1 MCAGERETLPLP
13 RWDLLFCQ
21 SVVQDRNMRKWV
33 DTKGL
38 FIVLT
43 EVTNFYF
50 CSSSQFH
57 RILENWL
64 PGDIERNTWNISS
77 PGSLSLWS
85 VLNCLPAYFLPAVL
99 PLSSFPDIS
108 ECQSLKLTSVVLV
121 LATWMENGQ
130 DFKGN
135 LPLTSFLAA
144 SSPSRVLPGAA
155 LRTTVCLNTLLCY
168 LLGTLPYCSSE
179 GLFCA
184 VATVLKRRF
193 RGDLDKP
200 HLISIPLIFHL

>member
-1 MCAGERETLPLP
+1 MWTQSHVCRWKGNSFPLP

-21 SVVQDRNMRKWV
+21 SIVQDRNMRKWV

-64 PGDIERNTWNISS
+64 PGDIERNSWNISS
-77 PGSLSLWS
+77 PGSLPLWS
-85 VLNCLPAYFLPAVL
+85 VLNCLPARFLPAVPPL
-99 PLSSFPDIS
+99 PSFPDIS
-108 ECQSLKLTSVVLV
+108 ECQRLKLTSAVLV
-121 LATWMENGQ
+121 LATPMENGQ
-130 DFKGN
+130 DFRGN

-144 SSPSRVLPGAA
+144 SPPSRVLPGAA
-155 LRTTVCLNTLLCY
+155 LMPLVGYCLSQYTFVLFAASPALLFQWRLILCSGY
-168 LLGTLPYCSSE
+168 SSE
-179 GLFCA
+179 EE
-184 VATVLKRRF
+184 
-193 RGDLDKP
+193 
-200 HLISIPLIFHL
+200 I